1 MKSMFKVYI
10 YTMLVIIATV
20 SLKAM
25 YTVFH
30 MHLPTFKHVLS
41 FIIISLVA
49 LVATLPLVNILREKR
64 T

>member
-1 MKSMFKVYI
+1 MFKVYI

-30 MHLPTFKHVLS
+30 MYLPTHKHVLS
-41 FIIISLVA
+41 FAVIVLIT
-49 LVATLPLVNILREKR
+49 LVATVPLINALEEEKGK
-64 T
+64 

>member
-1 MKSMFKVYI
+1 MFKVYI
-10 YTMLVIIATV
+10 YAMFVIIATV

-30 MHLPTFKHVLS
+30 MHLPTHKHILS
-41 FIIISLVA
+41 FVVISLVA

>member
-1 MKSMFKVYI
+1 MFKVYI

-41 FIIISLVA
+41 FIVISLVA
-49 LVATLPLVNILREKR
+49 LVATLPLVNILKEKR

>member
-1 MKSMFKVYI
+1 MFKVYI
-10 YTMLVIIATV
+10 YTMLVIIAVV
-20 SLKAM
+20 SLRAM

-41 FIIISLVA
+41 FIVISLVA
-49 LVATLPLVNILREKR
+49 LVATLPLVNILMEKR